1 MAHPASL
8 AFARPSRH
16 RDRGYDGVVD
26 DRPTTPAPG
35 EQRPRGT
42 LDRPPS
48 ERYGVAEDVPAVASE
63 RPPFA
68 RGIAAAAVA
77 AIAGAVVIAV
87 GGGLLTITAGLLV
100 VAAIV
105 GWIVAVALMLGG
117 GVPTAAE
124 RGRRRW
130 IAAVIALAG
139 VALGQAGLWLIA
151 RGEGGTLG
159 PIDYLAETFG
169 ALVPAELLIAAVV
182 AWWRG
187 V

>member
-1 MAHPASL
+1 MAHRASL
-8 AFARPSRH
+8 AFVRPGRH
-16 RDRGYDGVVD
+16 RARGYDGGVD

-48 ERYGVAEDVPAVASE
+48 ERYRSDEEEAEETAE
-63 RPPFA
+63 RPPLA
-68 RGIAAAAVA
+68 RGVAAAAVA
-77 AIAGAVVIAV
+77 AIAGGVVIAV

-105 GWIVAVALMLGG
+105 GWVVAVALMIGA
-117 GVPTAAE
+117 GVPTAGE

-139 VALGQAGLWLIA
+139 VALGQVGLWLIA

-169 ALVPAELLIAAVV
+169 VLVAAELLIAAVV

-187 V
+187 A

>member
-1 MAHPASL
+1 
-8 AFARPSRH
+8 
-16 RDRGYDGVVD
+16 VD
-26 DRPTTPAPG
+26 DRPTNPAPG

-48 ERYGVAEDVPAVASE
+48 DRYQTDHEAQPEALE

-68 RGIAAAAVA
+68 RGIAAALVA
-77 AIAGAVVIAV
+77 AVGGAIAIAI

-105 GWIVAVALMLGG
+105 GWLVAVALMLGAG
-117 GVPTAAE
+117 PAPTAE
-124 RGRRRW
+124 RPRRRW
-130 IAAVIALAG
+130 IAAAIAVAG

-159 PIDYLAETFG
+159 AIDYLIEVFG
-169 ALVPAELLIAAVV
+169 LLVPAQLLIAAAV
-182 AWWRG
+182 AWWRAA
-187 V
+187 